1 MRVGLLEATTRLSRT
16 DLLPALAIIGEGSVG
31 VGASDALFFTPH
43 HDAVAVEVVSATSPA
58 SQIATRIATRTGTL
72 AVADVC
78 RFEPAL
84 NRDQPRPLWVSFPVT
99 FQVR

>member
-1 MRVGLLEATTRLSRT
+1 MLDSWVWLGATEGL
-16 DLLPALAIIGEGSVG
+16 
-31 VGASDALFFTPH
+31 GA
-43 HDAVAVEVVSATSPA
+43 A
-58 SQIATRIATRTGTL
+58 SQIATRTGTL

>member
-16 DLLPALAIIGEGSVG
+16 DLLPALAIIGGGSVG

-43 HDAVAVEVVSATSPA
+43 HDAVAVEVVSAPPPA
-58 SQIATRIATRTGTL
+58 SQIATRTGTL

-84 NRDQPRPLWVSFPVT
+84 NRDQLRPLWVSFPVT

>member
-1 MRVGLLEATTRLSRT
+1 M
-16 DLLPALAIIGEGSVG
+16 
-31 VGASDALFFTPH
+31 GASDALFFTPH
-43 HDAVAVEVVSATSPA
+43 HDAVAVEVVSAPA
-58 SQIATRIATRTGTL
+58 SQIATRTGTL

>member
-1 MRVGLLEATTRLSRT
+1 MALTQCSECGGKVSTSAT
-16 DLLPALAIIGEGSVG
+16 AC
-31 VGASDALFFTPH
+31 PH
-43 HDAVAVEVVSATSPA
+43 CDPVAVEVVSAPPPA
-58 SQIATRIATRTGTL
+58 SQIATRTGTL